1 MLQTGLTGEAHATVD
16 ASRLASAL
24 GSGRVDVFA
33 TPAMIGLMEQAA
45 VNAVDHLLPNGQS
58 SVGARIDVE
67 HVAAT
72 PPGLQVRAEA
82 ELIAVDGRRLTFRVQ
97 AFDSVER
104 IGTGTHQRVV
114 VDLERLL
121 ARARVKTAT

>member
-45 VNAVDHLLPNGQS
+45 VNAVDHLLPKGQS